1 MCQSHQT
8 IFVILLSTVTINI
21 NTNGIKFKRIQLLNC
36 NVKNNIRNNA
46 KINPSLLT
54 AKINVKIYML
64 CLVTFVIKHI
74 ICTFL
79 AGSELVCRHMRG
91 CMPQREQQLN
101 AVLPFM
107 VSK

>member
-36 NVKNNIRNNA
+36 KVKNIRNNA

-54 AKINVKIYML
+54 AK
-64 CLVTFVIKHI
+64 
-74 ICTFL
+74 
-79 AGSELVCRHMRG
+79 
-91 CMPQREQQLN
+91 
-101 AVLPFM
+101 
-107 VSK
+107 

>member
-36 NVKNNIRNNA
+36 NVKNNIHNNA

-54 AKINVKIYML
+54 AK
-64 CLVTFVIKHI
+64 
-74 ICTFL
+74 
-79 AGSELVCRHMRG
+79 
-91 CMPQREQQLN
+91 
-101 AVLPFM
+101 
-107 VSK
+107 